1 MNPLNNEHGTLINAA
16 EVRFIRLLPGPV
28 ERVWDFIT
36 DVEKRRVWFCG
47 GTAEKTPGAPM
58 KLTFNNKTLAPGPE
72 EVPEKYKSHAADDI
86 ETDAVVTR
94 CDPLKM
100 YAFQWGEGE
109 VIFELEPQGDEVK
122 LTLTHRNLPNHKE
135 VLDVSG
141 GWHIH
146 LTVLV
151 AKLEGSAQPPFWST
165 LMRLEEEYGER
176 FGAVE

>member
-1 MNPLNNEHGTLINAA
+1 MNPLNQDHGTLVNSA
-16 EVRFIRLLPGPV
+16 EVRFVRMLPGPV
-28 ERVWDFIT
+28 ERVWEFIT
-36 DVEKRRVWFCG
+36 DVDKRSQWFCG
-47 GTAEKTPGAPM
+47 GTAEKKPGAPM

-94 CDPLKM
+94 CEPPKL

-109 VIFELEPQGDEVK
+109 VIFELEPQGDKVK

-151 AKLEGSAQPPFWST
+151 AKLEGSQQPPFWST
-165 LMRLEEEYGER
+165 LMRLEDEYLKL
-176 FGAVE
+176 FGPAA